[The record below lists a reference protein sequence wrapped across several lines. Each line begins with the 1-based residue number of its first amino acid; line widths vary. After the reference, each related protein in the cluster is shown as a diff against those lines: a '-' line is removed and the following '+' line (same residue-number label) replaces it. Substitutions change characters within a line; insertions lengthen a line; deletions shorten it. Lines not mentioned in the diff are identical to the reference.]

1 MERKGEEGVKEKS
14 GRVGNR
20 RALKRVEAFE
30 NRFIYGIYIYIYKTT
45 RGGGEG
51 QLDPLANIYFPC
63 PTVIFLLSLEG
74 AARNT

>member
-30 NRFIYGIYIYIYKTT
+30 NRFIYGIYIYIYIKP
-45 RGGGEG
+45 RGEEER
-51 QLDPLANIYFPC
+51 
-63 PTVIFLLSLEG
+63 VS
-74 AARNT
+74 

>member
-30 NRFIYGIYIYIYKTT
+30 NRFIYGIYIYIKP
-45 RGGGEG
+45 RGEEER
-51 QLDPLANIYFPC
+51 
-63 PTVIFLLSLEG
+63 VS
-74 AARNT
+74 